1 MSKNRS
7 RRWIFAVLLAIL
19 FPAFAFHASC
29 VAVLGPGNWG
39 SGMEEKVPEILDAES
54 NPAALRYQAEFAEA
68 GDQTTPPVPQ
78 LPPGLE
84 IPGKT
89 LSADHDRQTGQWVV
103 QTYEGERWIDQQH
116 FYLLSERDDL
126 PRELNLPTSMI
137 FENPR
142 FIQQGSKSTLALE
155 RWNSWYISPT
165 AKLRRYARSW
175 FDETLRPERS
185 LYLCDLETRAF
196 TYFSPGHTF
205 VVSPDATRGAF
216 LRSGATSSGFYS
228 LHIWDFTSGE
238 IKTVLSLHES
248 DPGSG
253 RSFDYRWSADSRALH
268 LSGSTAGFERRNAQR
283 RDLNHVHIVGT
294 PGLYGL
300 N

>member
-1 MSKNRS
+1 MSKKRS
-7 RRWIFAVLLAIL
+7 KRWIFAVLLAIL

-39 SGMEEKVPEILDAES
+39 AGMEEKVPEILAAES
-54 NPAALRYQAEFAEA
+54 NPEALRYQAEFAEA
-68 GDQTTPPVPQ
+68 AEPTNPPEPQ

-84 IPGKT
+84 LPGKV
-89 LSADHDRQTGQWVV
+89 LSADHDRRTGQWVV
-103 QTYEGERWIDQQH
+103 QTYGGERWIDEQH
-116 FYLLSERDDL
+116 IYLWTGGPDQ
-126 PRELNLPTSMI
+126 PRELDLPQSMT

-142 FIQQGSKSTLALE
+142 FIHKGPQTTLALE

-185 LYLCDLETRAF
+185 LYLYDLETRALA
-196 TYFSPGHTF
+196 YFSPGHTLA
-205 VVSPDATRGAF
+205 VSPDATRGAF
-216 LRSGATSSGFYS
+216 LRSGATRSGFHS
-228 LHIWDFTSGE
+228 LHIWDFASGE
-238 IKTVLSLHES
+238 IETVLSLHEA

-268 LSGSTAGFERRNAQR
+268 LSGASAGFERRNVQR
-283 RDLNHVHIVGT
+283 RDLNHFHIVGT
-294 PGLYGL
+294 PGLYEV